1 MPDDT
6 RARQE
11 ISSHYE
17 SGYEAQ
23 RLAQG
28 TSRLELARTQE
39 LLERFLPPPPAVVLD
54 VGGGPGVYAFWLAQ
68 KGYAVHLL
76 DVMPVH
82 IEQAR
87 AASEH
92 SATPLA
98 SLRVGDARELP
109 FADASADL
117 VLMLGPLYH
126 LTERVDRIHALRE
139 GQRVLRAGGRLVAAA
154 ISRFTSTLDGLV
166 HGYLDDEAFVQ
177 IARQDLHDGQHRNP
191 SNHPAYFT
199 TAFFHHPD
207 DLKADVEAAGLAHE
221 RTLPVEGPGWL
232 LQDFD
237 QQWADARRRARLL
250 EAIRWLEDEPSL
262 LGASAHLL
270 VVARKAPQDEF

>member
-1 MPDDT
+1 MAED
-6 RARQE
+6 E

-54 VGGGPGVYAFWLAQ
+54 VGGGPGVYALWLAQ

-87 AASEH
+87 AASEQ

-109 FADASADL
+109 FADSSADL

-126 LTERVDRIHALRE
+126 LTERDDRIRVLQEAR
-139 GQRVLRAGGRLVAAA
+139 RVLRAGGRVVAAG

-166 HGYLDDEAFVQ
+166 HDYLDDDAFAQ
-177 IARQDLHDGQHRNP
+177 IAQQDLRDGQHRNP
-191 SNHPAYFT
+191 TNHPAYFT
-199 TAFFHHPD
+199 TAYFHHPEE
-207 DLKADVEAAGLAHE
+207 LKAEVEAAGLAHE
-221 RTLPVEGPGWL
+221 VTLPVEGPCWL

-237 QQWADARRRARLL
+237 RQWGDARRRARLL
-250 EAIRWLEDEPSL
+250 EAIRWLESEPTL

-270 VVARKAPQDEF
+270 VVARKTGQDNL